1 MDKIKI
7 QILADGTIK
16 STTDA
21 VSPENHSNAE
31 AFMLL
36 LAQLTGG
43 PTTRKARGDVAHTYH
58 THVAGH
64 EHSHGGDTHSH

>member
-1 MDKIKI
+1 VDNIRVE
-7 QILADGTIK
+7 ILADGTIK

-31 AFMLL
+31 AFMKL

-43 PTTRKARGDVAHTYH
+43 PATRIARGDVAHSHH

-64 EHSHGGDTHSH
+64 EHTHGGDTHTH